1 MLPMPRIMVVDDDK
15 LHSDAI
21 ADALR
26 RVGVECVPAHYD
38 GENPES
44 LHPALRGVRI
54 LLSDLHLIPGAQTA
68 NINQICQ
75 PIVELIEGGVTAQTP
90 FVLVLW
96 TAHPN
101 ELEEVRRHL
110 MERLAEAHRPLA
122 IYALDKNHHMA
133 GGNAVAD
140 AEGLLTA
147 LSQRL
152 REMPAAAA
160 LLEWEEMLA
169 KSARSAVDELHRM
182 VLEVRGPLDYATALA
197 TLLARFAEHAMG
209 KANAAE
215 RPVCGLSEVLVP
227 IIADALSSNA
237 GGASQEIWTPTLR
250 AANDAGM
257 ANVSGRMNGRL
268 HIGGTTDHGV
278 EVSIK
283 EPGVVI
289 ELPAALIENQ
299 AFSYR
304 FGQSLAD
311 TKRAVIRNV
320 QNIDQLPCTPVLVHI
335 EAACD
340 HAQAQKGPLLFA
352 LGFVINVTDKKSG
365 SLPQS
370 WWASPPLQ
378 RSDIPALANADKVL
392 LVNTRMLFI
401 PVGTDLNAPVIR
413 FRLRPTLA
421 GLLSF
426 HFGTRTI
433 RPGIVQ
439 FP

>member
-15 LHSDAI
+15 RHSDAI

-75 PIVELIEGGVTAQTP
+75 PIVELIEGGVAPQTP

-101 ELEEVRRHL
+101 ELEDVRRHL
-110 MERLAEAHRPLA
+110 MERLAEGHRPLA
-122 IYALDKNHHMA
+122 IYALDKNQHMA
-133 GGNAVAD
+133 GADAVAD

-182 VLEVRGPLDYATALA
+182 VLEVKGPLDYATALA
-197 TLLARFAEHAMG
+197 TLLARFAEHALG
-209 KANAAE
+209 KTNAAE
-215 RPVCGLSEVLVP
+215 RPAAGLSEVLVP
-227 IIADALSSNA
+227 IIADALSTSA
-237 GGASQEIWTPTLR
+237 GGASQEIWTPTLQ
-250 AANDAGM
+250 AANDAAM

-268 HIGGTTDHGV
+268 HIGSTTDHGA
-278 EVSIK
+278 EISTK
-283 EPGVVI
+283 EPGVVV
-289 ELPAALIENQ
+289 ELPEAFAGNQ
-299 AFSYR
+299 AFTDR
-304 FGQSLAD
+304 FGLGLAD
-311 TKRAVIRNV
+311 AKKAVIRNV
-320 QNIDQLPCTPVLVHI
+320 LNIEDLPCTRVLVRV
-335 EAACD
+335 EAPCD
-340 HAQAQKGPLLFA
+340 HAQGLKGPLLFA
-352 LGFVINVTDKKSG
+352 FGLVINASDKKSG
-365 SLPQS
+365 SLPQA
-370 WWASPPLQ
+370 WWSSPPLQ
-378 RSDIPALANADKVL
+378 RADIAALANADKLL

-401 PVGTDLNAPVIR
+401 AVGTEMNAPTIL

-426 HFGTRTI
+426 HFGIRTI